1 MCDLPA
7 EKNGAGG
14 AELQHLPPARVGM
27 TYSVTVHYIP
37 VIPAVAP
44 GDGLP
49 VGVTVAAGD
58 AVTEGD
64 GDGTVPTWT
73 DPDIAA
79 APWIEQW

>member
-1 MCDLPA
+1 
-7 EKNGAGG
+7 
-14 AELQHLPPARVGM
+14 M

-44 GDGLP
+44 GDGLS
-49 VGVTVAAGD
+49 VGVTVATGVAVTTGVTVAAGD

-79 APWIEQW
+79 APWIEQ